1 MRELKSGTQLA
12 SRYTLVRKLG
22 AGGAAET
29 WLASDKLTGA
39 SVALKILVDQNTA
52 LQIFRREWQLS
63 IRLVHAHIRRVFEFH
78 GDDAGDK
85 NVAFYSMQYIDGPDF
100 SVLAAAAPAD
110 VLAPIGLLAGALGY
124 AHQKGVVHR
133 DIKASNVLLDT
144 NGAPYL
150 IDFGSGAAAGDRVGG
165 GSLIATS
172 PQQLDGQAPQA
183 SDDIF
188 ALGGLIYE
196 LISGRSPYSSSATA
210 DDIRHQVPPRLVAA
224 DGTQLPEALRS
235 LLQNMLHKDAALRP
249 AAVAVAEE
257 LAAAGYAAGPAP
269 AASIER
275 AKAVRDEIIQSETA
289 VHRIQRPARQAAMP
303 ESGTSSGISPRVLG
317 MSLLALLV
325 VLLGVIFLL
334 PKTVT
339 NENSPLVE
347 DASLDADAPLQDAQ
361 TSDAEPAD
369 VALPERDIK
378 VRSRQDAEAVLGQLL
393 SRMRTLEGRAVQRW
407 GGLPFKRAEEA
418 YAAGDAAYLE
428 NDYALAEDKYGE
440 AFDELEPLLDQVDR
454 VFRSNFAD
462 AERAL
467 ENGDAAEAVRLFE
480 LVVAISPSYRPGLD
494 GLERARNFDDVL
506 SLTDQ
511 GLQLERS
518 LELVAAKRSFEL
530 AIELDPK
537 WQVAKTGLQRVLKT
551 MNQLEFDQRMT
562 DGMLSLAENDF
573 LAARAAFRMA
583 QALQPS
589 SREPADGLM
598 QVDQGIRLGDIAA
611 LEREA
616 GVLESREQWQD
627 SADAYNSL
635 LALDNNLSF
644 AQQGLVRSQQMI
656 ALHQQL
662 DEYIDA
668 PDSLSSPRTMHTAT
682 QMVLNITRMPDIG
695 SRLGEQRDELSRLL
709 KRAATPLTVQL
720 LSDNVTDVSVYKIG
734 KLGKF
739 SATELELRPG
749 TYVAVGNRLGFRDV
763 RIEFRVAPEID
774 MQPIVIRCEERI

>member
-1 MRELKSGTQLA
+1 MRELKSGTLLA
-12 SRYTLVRKLG
+12 SRYTLDRKLG
-22 AGGAAET
+22 AGGGAET
-29 WLASDKLTGA
+29 WLATDKLTGA
-39 SVALKILVDQNTA
+39 SVALKILVDQNSETA
-52 LQIFRREWQLS
+52 IFRREWQLS

-78 GDDAGDK
+78 DNDVNDK
-85 NVAFYSMQYIDGPDF
+85 HVAFYSMQYIDGPDF

-150 IDFGSGAAAGDRVGG
+150 IDFGSAASAGDRVGG

-210 DDIRHQVPPRLVAA
+210 DDIRHQVPPRLIAA
-224 DGTQLPEALRS
+224 DGSRLPDALQL

-249 AAVAVAEE
+249 DAVAVAEE
-257 LAAAGYAAGPAP
+257 LAALGYAAGPAP
-269 AASIER
+269 TASIER
-275 AKAVRDEIIQSETA
+275 VKAVRDEYIQSETS
-289 VHRIQRPARQAAMP
+289 VHRNQRPAGQAAMP
-303 ESGTSSGISPRVLG
+303 EPGTTSGISPRVLG
-317 MSLLALLV
+317 MSLVALLV
-325 VLLGVIFLL
+325 VMLSVIFLL

-339 NENSPLVE
+339 NENTPVAD
-347 DASLDADAPLQDAQ
+347 DAQVDADTVGLDAQS
-361 TSDAEPAD
+361 SDAESAD

-378 VRSRQDAEAVLGQLL
+378 VRSRQDAEAILGQLL

-407 GGLPFKRAEEA
+407 GGLPFKLAEEA

-428 NDYALAEDKYGE
+428 NDYALAEDKYRE
-440 AFDELEPLLDQVDR
+440 AFDELEPLLEQVDT
-454 VFRSNFAD
+454 VFRANLAD
-462 AERAL
+462 AERAI
-467 ENGDAAEAVRLFE
+467 ENGEAAEAVRLFE

-494 GLERARNFDDVL
+494 GLERARNFDEVL

-511 GLQLERS
+511 GLQLERN

-537 WQVAKTGLQRVLKT
+537 WQVAKTGLQRVLQT

-583 QALQPS
+583 QGLQPK

-616 GVLESREQWQD
+616 GVLEGYEQWQD

-635 LALDNNLSF
+635 LVLDSNLAF
-644 AQQGLVRSQQMI
+644 AQEGLVRSRQMI
-656 ALHQQL
+656 TLHQQL
-662 DEYIDA
+662 DDYIDA
-668 PDSLSSPRTMHTAT
+668 PDSLSSPRTMQTAT
-682 QMVLNITRMPDIG
+682 QMVVNITRLPDIG
-695 SRLGEQRDELSRLL
+695 PRLVGQRDELSRLL

-720 LSDNVTDVSVYKIG
+720 VSDNETDVSVYKIG

-749 TYVAVGNRLGFRDV
+749 TYVAVGSRPGFRDV

-774 MQPIVIRCEERI
+774 MPPVVIRCEERI